1 MPTMMHM
8 LHFIVHVPASTKQLQ
23 HRCITYNYNTR
34 STSKCAAHGYSA
46 QVHWG
51 AVAVVQAYGATSR
64 NTSQLLAA
72 APAPSSLYSGQE
84 QPQPPY
90 MHCMSVTA
98 NPAYYAVRSA
108 IPFASW

>member
-1 MPTMMHM
+1 MMHM
-8 LHFIVHVPASTKQLQ
+8 LHFILHEPASTKQLQ

-72 APAPSSLYSGQE
+72 APAPSSQLTVLHVATV
-84 QPQPPY
+84 PQLAVATIA
-90 MHCMSVTA
+90 VTH
-98 NPAYYAVRSA
+98 
-108 IPFASW
+108 